1 MIFFLT
7 IVSCLVFDS
16 INFKSTSVELINSYK
31 ELPSILSN
39 KEISDDEKQK
49 TLLKS
54 SKFQFKKLVELIFK
68 IMVFLSPY
76 SLIILFDI
84 SLLTLLKTRSVIIS
98 LIGVISFILIKKTYG
113 KILKDKQTNS

>member
-31 ELPSILSN
+31 ELPSILN
-39 KEISDDEKQK
+39 DREISDDQKQK
-49 TLLKS
+49 ALLKS

-98 LIGVISFILIKKTYG
+98 LIGVISFILMKKIHG